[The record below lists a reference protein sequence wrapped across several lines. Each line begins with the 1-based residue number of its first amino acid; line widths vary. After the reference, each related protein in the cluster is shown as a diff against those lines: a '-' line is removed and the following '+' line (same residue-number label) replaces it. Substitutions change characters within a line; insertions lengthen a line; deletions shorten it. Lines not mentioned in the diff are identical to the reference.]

1 MFMLHGTTDT
11 KQTNDQATASLAT
24 VVTTSAKIATD
35 KVPAPEQT
43 FFSKYWVLLVLG
55 GILLVSAAGPEY
67 LHRKYGRR

>member
-1 MFMLHGTTDT
+1 MLLLHGTTDT
-11 KQTNDQATASLAT
+11 PQANDQATSLAKL
-24 VVTTSAKIATD
+24 VTTNTKIATD
-35 KVPAPEQT
+35 KVPAPEHT

>member
-1 MFMLHGTTDT
+1 MFLLHGTTDT
-11 KQTNDQATASLAT
+11 PQANDQATALSKL
-24 VVTTSAKIATD
+24 VTTSTAIATD
-35 KVPAPEQT
+35 KVPASEQS